1 MYETKIQL
9 PNVKKETQ
17 ITSLTTSD
25 NINYGIKDMYTTKDD
40 ESTEDTNEGGMLY
53 LYLPLGTRTITVE
66 ADGKNYSGIVETKEE
81 SLVVVLNKQ

>member
-40 ESTEDTNEGGMLY
+40 GTTSGSNEGGMLY
-53 LYLPLGTRTITVE
+53 LYLPLGSRTITIQ
-66 ADGKNYSGIVETKEE
+66 AGGITYSETVETTETNT
-81 SLVVVLNKQ
+81 VVVLNRQ